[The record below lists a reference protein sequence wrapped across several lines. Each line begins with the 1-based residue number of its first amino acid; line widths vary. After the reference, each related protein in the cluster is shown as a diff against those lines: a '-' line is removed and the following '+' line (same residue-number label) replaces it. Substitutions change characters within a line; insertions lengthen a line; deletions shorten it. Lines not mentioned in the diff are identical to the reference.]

1 MMIFHQMVKIS
12 LAGFLSLVLPVFS
25 RQLPA
30 PGFST
35 RGFPA
40 SMLSAVS
47 TDNLVIA
54 DYMENIWM
62 VFVLNLYMHGSGF
75 DLTLRMRR
83 HKAKDRHQAGS

>member
-40 SMLSAVS
+40 AMLSAVS

-75 DLTLRMRR
+75 DPTLRMRR
-83 HKAKDRHQAGS
+83 HEAKDRHQAGS